1 MTRHELNFLEFIQGL
16 RRGELPEHCD
26 QKLAELIKAIQQSKA
41 PDAPLPIDLPAVGG
55 EEPPS
60 PLQTLGRRDLVYIAI
75 GMFACF
81 AGGALAMWV
90 LR

>member
-1 MTRHELNFLEFIQGL
+1 MEERIVTRHIG
-16 RRGELPEHCD
+16 RSTWRGPES
-26 QKLAELIKAIQQSKA
+26 EA

-55 EEPPS
+55 DDPPS
-60 PLQTLGRRDLVYIAI
+60 PLQALGRRDLVYIAI
-75 GMFACF
+75 GMFATF